1 MEIYIDDESKKLR
14 YFYHFTTFDAFKS
27 IVSNFCLYMTQIKE
41 NLNDK
46 NEQLYVNGID
56 EYYITCF
63 SSEINEALWDHS
75 DYGKGKE
82 QAVCIGIKNTKLDQ
96 LKFRY
101 ENETIIENLYRKRNY
116 NDTNSFYDFVFFA
129 LSIRKVLYKNNPM
142 DDYSFD
148 EDLYRFFVECGN
160 IDKEKLKED
169 CIRIKNRGY
178 VKSCIDYLGNEQ
190 TIEKEHRMIAIMVY
204 KGIKIDEPK
213 PYNYIKKILMDFS
226 ALKNDIIIFIK
237 NEFVNKEEFVKICEK
252 CHINYSIIE

>member
-1 MEIYIDDESKKLR
+1 MQLYIDDESQKLS

-27 IVSNFCLYMTQIKE
+27 IVSNFCLYMTQINE

-46 NEQLYVNGID
+46 NEQLYVKGIG

-63 SSEINEALWDHS
+63 SAELNEALWDHS

-82 QAVCIGIKNTKLDQ
+82 QAVCIGIKNTKLDK

-101 ENETIIENLYRKRNY
+101 ENETIIENHHRNRNY
-116 NDTNSFYDFVFFA
+116 SDKNSFYDFGLFG
-129 LSIRKVLYKNNPM
+129 LSIHKVLYKNNPM

-148 EDLYRFFVECGN
+148 ENLYNFFENCCNV
-160 IDKEKLKED
+160 DKEKLKED
-169 CIRIKNRGY
+169 CIKIKNRGY
-178 VKSCIDYLGNEQ
+178 VKSCVDYLGYKQ

-226 ALKNDIIIFIK
+226 ALKNDIILFIK
-237 NEFVNKEEFVKICEK
+237 NEFVYKEEFVKICEK
-252 CHINYSIIE
+252 YDIDYSIIE